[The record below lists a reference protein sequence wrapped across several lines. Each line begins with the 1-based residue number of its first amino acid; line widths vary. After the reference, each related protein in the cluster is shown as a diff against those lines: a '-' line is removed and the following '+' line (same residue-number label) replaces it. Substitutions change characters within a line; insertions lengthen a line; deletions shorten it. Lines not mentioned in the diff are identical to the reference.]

1 MRRRL
6 AISAMF
12 ALAATAFPA
21 SPPAAQTPARIAV
34 GAITAAQL
42 CKVYMGVDARS
53 SGFVAGSSAGYVGA
67 FGAGGASSLAAGWE
81 SSIRTYFVKD
91 CVNQFA
97 GVKTAMQAALAS
109 SGTVVVGPG
118 GLLLRGRVENV
129 TPIGSAYRETTNPGG
144 SYGASSGGLA
154 VTMSFT
160 ISDRGG
166 RIIYGDIVKSILETD
181 FAADTRGTG
190 YAGGMGEDGQYAQL
204 QRIMAIDVARKV
216 AFHFRPLRVT
226 STAGKTITINY
237 GAPFIEQ
244 GMIINVTSAATGG
257 TVKFRIASASDGSAT
272 AQSLSGR
279 EEPGIE
285 PASRVSIADPGEPVM
300 DRVELP

>member
-1 MRRRL
+1 MRQSP
-6 AISAMF
+6 AVF
-12 ALAATAFPA
+12 ALFALTTVVPV
-21 SPPAAQTPARIAV
+21 SPVAAQTPPARIAV
-34 GAITAAQL
+34 GAITAAEL

-67 FGAGGASSLAAGWE
+67 FGAGGASSMAAGWE

-109 SGTVVVGPG
+109 SGAVVVGPG

-129 TPIGSAYRETTNPGG
+129 TPVGSAYRATTNPGG
-144 SYGASSGGLA
+144 TYGISSGGLV

-160 ISDRGG
+160 VSERGG
-166 RIIYGDIVKSILETD
+166 RIIYGDIVKSTLETD
-181 FAADTRGTG
+181 FSADTRGTA
-190 YAGGMGEDGQYAQL
+190 YASGMGEDGQYGQL
-204 QRIMAIDVARKV
+204 QRIMAIDTARKV

-226 STAGKTITINY
+226 SVAGPALTINY
-237 GAPFIEQ
+237 GAPLIEQ
-244 GMIINVTSAATGG
+244 GMILNVTSSTTGATA
-257 TVKFRIASASDGSAT
+257 KFRISSASDGSAT

-279 EEPGIE
+279 EVPGID
-285 PASRVSIADPGEPVM
+285 PGSRVSIADASEPVM